1 MKQLWLELW
10 WRSTGRDHCLRSIIS
25 FGVVKLVIRDVDLW
39 RDRGLVGEHSTKGL
53 NAMRHWHFR

>member
-25 FGVVKLVIRDVDLW
+25 FGVVKLVIRDVDL
-39 RDRGLVGEHSTKGL
+39 RAD
-53 NAMRHWHFR
+53 